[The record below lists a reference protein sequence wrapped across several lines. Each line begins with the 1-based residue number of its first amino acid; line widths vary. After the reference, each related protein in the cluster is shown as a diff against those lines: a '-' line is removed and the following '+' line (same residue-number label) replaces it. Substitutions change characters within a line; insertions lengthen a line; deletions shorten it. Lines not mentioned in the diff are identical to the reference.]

1 MTRPLPRLAT
11 ALVLAATLLGCGA
24 QPSASTPAAST
35 PAASTST
42 ATGFPVSVPTDRGTV
57 QVEAEPQQIVSLSP
71 TGTEMLFA
79 VGAGDQVAAVD
90 DNSDYPAQAPTTT
103 TISSF
108 DPDVESVLAQE
119 PDLVVV
125 SDDIN
130 DVVAGLQSAGV
141 TVLLLG
147 AAQDLGDTYDQLK
160 ALGAA
165 TGHPEESAAVVADM
179 QQRIAAVPAL
189 PEGLTYY
196 HELDPSLF
204 TATSQTF
211 IGELYA
217 QLGLTNIADAAD
229 ADGSGYPQISA
240 ELLVTADPDLVFLAD
255 TVCCGQSAATYAER
269 PGLGGSTAV
278 RTGGVIGL
286 DDSVASRWGPRV
298 VELLERVSAAV
309 ADRSLT

>member
-1 MTRPLPRLAT
+1 MTPSLPRLAT

-24 QPSASTPAAST
+24 QPSASTPA
-35 PAASTST
+35 PAAS
-42 ATGFPVSVPTDRGTV
+42 TGFPVSVPTDRGTV

-103 TISSF
+103 ISSF

-147 AAQDLGDTYDQLK
+147 AAQDLGDTYDQLD

-189 PEGLTYY
+189 PKELTYY

-204 TATSQTF
+204 TVTSQTF

-278 RTGGVIGL
+278 RTGGVIEL

-298 VELLERVSAAV
+298 VELLEQVAAAV
-309 ADRSLT
+309 ASRSLT